1 MKKSKTRGVLVGT
14 IKEFNLKRE
23 DGVSGLKAY
32 SMKKGKM
39 TELPACSR
47 YLKEDWQKP
56 AMVITVNG
64 DDIPVHLGYD
74 VKELQFDNETDETKK
89 DYSFSGL
96 EALTTKYVMG
106 ETRVRLSV
114 SLENGERVRK
124 TDDDDFVW
132 SENEPIKLVYSS
144 ISSSNVPDEDSTQ
157 VDVTGRII
165 DMRKESKDG
174 EPTGNVFVTL
184 GMVAGSKAEPFP
196 FTTNLVMDKIYKY
209 VEDGEEYEIT
219 SADFVNAFAVGDNV
233 SVSTTIVS
241 IAPKVVKAEKR
252 GFGKGTIQSGGGK
265 PTLEYHIVG
274 ANKLIPTDENTISEA
289 DWDKLAEEKKNIT
302 AIRVQNAITKANE
315 NAKKQGGN
323 TTVKGSSATAVG
335 QTPFGSSPFDDIPSG
350 GDEIP
355 FI

>member
-32 SMKKGKM
+32 SMKKDKM
-39 TELPACSR
+39 AELPACSR
-47 YLKEDWQKP
+47 YLKKDWQKP

-64 DDIPVHLGYD
+64 DDIPVQLGYD

-96 EALTTKYVMG
+96 EALETKYVMG

-124 TDDDDFVW
+124 TDDDEFVW

-157 VDVTGRII
+157 IDITGRII
-165 DMRKESKDG
+165 KMRDESKDG
-174 EPTGNVFVTL
+174 ELTGNVFVTL
-184 GMVAGSKAEPFP
+184 GMIAGSKAEPFP
-196 FTTNLVMDKIYKY
+196 FTTDLVMDKVYKY

-219 SADFVNAFAVGDNV
+219 AEQFKEFFSVGDNV

-241 IAPKVVKAEKR
+241 VTPKVVKAEKR
-252 GFGKGTIQSGGGK
+252 GFGKGTIQSGSGRL
-265 PTLEYHIVG
+265 TLEYHIVG
-274 ANKLIPTDENTISEA
+274 ADKLVPTDENTISEA
-289 DWDKLAEEKKNIT
+289 DWNKLIEEKKDIT
-302 AIRVQNAITKANE
+302 AIRVQNAITKAKE
-315 NAKKQGGN
+315 NAQKQGN

-335 QTPFGSSPFDDIPSG
+335 QTPFGASPFDDIPSG

>member
-1 MKKSKTRGVLVGT
+1 
-14 IKEFNLKRE
+14 
-23 DGVSGLKAY
+23 
-32 SMKKGKM
+32 
-39 TELPACSR
+39 
-47 YLKEDWQKP
+47 
-56 AMVITVNG
+56 
-64 DDIPVHLGYD
+64 
-74 VKELQFDNETDETKK
+74 
-89 DYSFSGL
+89 
-96 EALTTKYVMG
+96 
-106 ETRVRLSV
+106 
-114 SLENGERVRK
+114 
-124 TDDDDFVW
+124 
-132 SENEPIKLVYSS
+132 
-144 ISSSNVPDEDSTQ
+144 
-157 VDVTGRII
+157 
-165 DMRKESKDG
+165 
-174 EPTGNVFVTL
+174 
-184 GMVAGSKAEPFP
+184 
-196 FTTNLVMDKIYKY
+196 MDKIYKY